1 MVKVGFCWTGFSATK
16 IMTWKYHVD
25 NSTESRY
32 NMILGTDL
40 LATLGL
46 GLTFSEHFII
56 GGTKTYE
63 GFLTP
68 IADINDYDIK

>member
-1 MVKVGFCWTGFSATK
+1 
-16 IMTWKYHVD
+16 
-25 NSTESRY
+25 
-32 NMILGTDL
+32 MILGTDL
-40 LATLGL
+40 IATLGL
-46 GLTFSEHFII
+46 DIKFSEHFII